1 MRPFYHFLILQFS
14 RILSNINMK
23 TRVFGLAKEEPQEHK
38 IIMLTTFM
46 TVQPGK
52 TNVVR
57 SSVRKDVSYLF
68 RLF

>member
-1 MRPFYHFLILQFS
+1 
-14 RILSNINMK
+14 MK

>member
-1 MRPFYHFLILQFS
+1 
-14 RILSNINMK
+14 MK
-23 TRVFGLAKEEPQEHK
+23 TRVFGLAKEGLQEHK

-57 SSVRKDVSYLF
+57 SSARKDVRYFFNLF
-68 RLF
+68 FFNFDT

>member
-1 MRPFYHFLILQFS
+1 
-14 RILSNINMK
+14 MK
-23 TRVFGLAKEEPQEHK
+23 TRVFGLAKEGLQEHK

-57 SSVRKDVSYLF
+57 SSARKDVRYFLVFSSLILIPKICIAITF
-68 RLF
+68 